1 MPRIYL
7 DHNATTPLHPS
18 VLEAMLPFLG
28 ERFGNP
34 SSLHWSGREARQGL
48 DRARRSAA
56 ALIGAEPAEIVFT
69 ASGTEADNLALR
81 GALAA
86 AGPGKRHLVTSAVE
100 HPAVLSTCEDLER
113 SGVEVTRL
121 PVDSAGQVDPAA
133 AEAALRP
140 DTALLSLMLANNEVG
155 TLQPVEEIARAARE
169 RGVRVHCDAV
179 QAAGRVPVDV
189 RALGVD
195 LLSLSGHKIG
205 GPKGVGALFASREAV
220 LRPILTGGSQ
230 EGGRRAGTEN
240 VAGIVGFGRAC
251 ELAAAGLAEGAGCQG
266 RLRDRLQRGIE
277 ERVPGARANGHPE
290 LRLPNTLNLTF
301 PGVDGESLL
310 MNLDLLGIAASTGSA
325 CSSGSVEPSHVLI
338 AMGLSP
344 REVSGSIRLSL
355 GPENTEE
362 EVDAALE
369 ALADVV
375 RSLGGGGAP

>member
-1 MPRIYL
+1 LPRIYL

-113 SGVEVTRL
+113 GGVEVTRL
-121 PVDSAGQVDPAA
+121 PVDSAGRVDPAA

-155 TLQPVEEIARAARE
+155 TLQPVEEVARAAHA

-205 GPKGVGALFASREAV
+205 GPKGVGALFASREAA
-220 LRPILTGGSQ
+220 LSPILTGGSQ

-240 VAGIVGFGRAC
+240 VPGIVGFGRAC
-251 ELAAAGLAEGAGCQG
+251 ELAAAGLAEGAGRQG

-301 PGVDGESLL
+301 PGVDGESFL

-369 ALADVV
+369 ALADVIQ
-375 RSLGGGGAP
+375 SLGGGGAP